1 MIFGKYVVTSDKHV
15 LAYNL
20 ISGAILSLLVA
31 SYLCLSCI
39 VGSVNKAFSPD
50 FSVLIFS
57 RPFKCWIP

>member
-1 MIFGKYVVTSDKHV
+1 MISDKYVVTSDKHV

-20 ISGAILSLLVA
+20 ILGGVLSLLVA
-31 SYLCLSCI
+31 SYFCLSCI

-57 RPFKCWIP
+57 RPFKFWIP